1 MFEEQSKIKKVAA
14 IHDMSGIG
22 RCSLTVIIPLLSVM
36 GVQVCPVPTA
46 VLSAHTGYGE
56 FVMHDLTD
64 HIRSVLEHY
73 KKLEVPFDCIYSG
86 FLASSEQIDICLDY
100 FKAFPNALKVVD
112 PVMGDDGKAYATY
125 TGEMCKRMSELV
137 AVADVI
143 TPNLTE
149 AAILLGESFP
159 DKPISV
165 QIAKDWLV
173 RLSQKGAKTV
183 VITSVKLEGEGMATV
198 GYDGSTQTFWKI
210 NNVLVPAQYSGTGDM
225 FASVLIG
232 GLLGGEE
239 LAVAMNRATEF
250 TEHTVIRTY
259 QNNNPWRDGLLFEGA
274 ELAWL
279 TKPHR
284 FSDCKKM

>member
-1 MFEEQSKIKKVAA
+1 MKVAA
-14 IHDMSGIG
+14 INDLSGFGKCSQTADMTVLAAMGIE
-22 RCSLTVIIPLLSVM
+22 CCPL
-36 GVQVCPVPTA
+36 PTA
-46 VLSAHTGYGE
+46 VLSAQTGYPS
-56 FVMHDLTD
+56 FYSKDLTGIIPEYLREWKKQNEIFD
-64 HIRSVLEHY
+64 GVITGFMMSSLQASNSLEFIR
-73 KKLEVPFDCIYSG
+73 
-86 FLASSEQIDICLDY
+86 A
-100 FKAFPNALKVVD
+100 FKSKNSKILVD
-112 PVMGDDGKAYATY
+112 PVMGDDGKAYSTY

-165 QIAKDWLV
+165 QTAKDWLV
-173 RLSQKGAKTV
+173 RLSQKGATTV

-198 GYDGSTQTFWKI
+198 GYDSCANTFWKI

-259 QNNNPWRDGLLFEGA
+259 QNKNPWRDGLLFEGA